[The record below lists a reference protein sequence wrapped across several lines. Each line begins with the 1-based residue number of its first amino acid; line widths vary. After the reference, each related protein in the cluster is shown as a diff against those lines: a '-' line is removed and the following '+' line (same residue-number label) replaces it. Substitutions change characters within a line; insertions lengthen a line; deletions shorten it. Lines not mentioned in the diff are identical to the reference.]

1 MKEWFE
7 MTKAEDRKVLVLGVD
22 GMDPPTVEEVLGK
35 GRHAQPAE
43 AD

>member
-22 GMDPPTVEEVLGK
+22 GMDPRLSRKFLAK
-35 GRHAQPAE
+35 GVMPNL
-43 AD
+43 